1 MNAFEKY
8 GFDAMGIYDA
18 EELNP
23 ILIGMVRDIFGG
35 DSEQAYTMLLSCL
48 DELYVKAERITDG
61 SISGARMFTTICGT
75 PELTRQGNELTR
87 RLFSELSSRWHYALE
102 LDGDIMRSTNA

>member
-18 EELNP
+18 DELNP
-23 ILIGMVRDIFGG
+23 ILVGMVRDIFGG

-102 LDGDIMRSTNA
+102 LDGDIMRNINA